1 MQRSLV
7 SQPMENSTYT
17 LKSFRISKDST
28 VRRQARNDANA
39 TSFEYVSTNENDK
52 QEIQAPVVTVGL
64 IADRKY
70 EYDRRIVKAALNALN
85 GMLPAKIIVEE
96 IPAKALTADW
106 RVWLSD
112 KEAVS
117 GKIIV
122 LKPSEDPDLVVQ
134 TGPSTGD

>member
-1 MQRSLV
+1 LAYERLPLLRDSIRPAQRVRYRELVAQLSERNISSIIVFSKNNIESFAGMRTTLNANVRWV

-64 IADRKY
+64 DRGQ
-70 EYDRRIVKAALNALN
+70 EIRI
-85 GMLPAKIIVEE
+85 
-96 IPAKALTADW
+96 
-106 RVWLSD
+106 R
-112 KEAVS
+112 
-117 GKIIV
+117 
-122 LKPSEDPDLVVQ
+122 
-134 TGPSTGD
+134 